1 MKPEH
6 RYAALAAAMV
16 LAFGTVEAQR
26 APRTDDADDFS
37 QAVSYAAYL
46 KGADLRASEIVGARV
61 RNAAGENL
69 GEIEELVIPT
79 GNQDDMLVV
88 VSVGGVLDV
97 GDKLVALPYKELR
110 VSPDGDT
117 FYFDRTEEQLEAA
130 PAFSHD
136 AQAERQARADRAAE
150 VDRPAV
156 ERPAQVERQAR
167 AAQSERDTRAR
178 AAAPARTA
186 PTADRPRTAAP
197 TANAAK
203 SANVELDVFDY
214 RASDLIG
221 ATVLDDRGERVAKV
235 DDIVVSTEDDK
246 LHAVLAIGGFAG
258 FGAKLISIPFDD
270 LQITS
275 ADANPQVRIKM
286 TGEQLEQLAESRA
299 PFRYER
305 QVAKAP
311 GDAPRG

>member
-1 MKPEH
+1 
-6 RYAALAAAMV
+6 
-16 LAFGTVEAQR
+16 
-26 APRTDDADDFS
+26 
-37 QAVSYAAYL
+37 
-46 KGADLRASEIVGARV
+46 
-61 RNAAGENL
+61 
-69 GEIEELVIPT
+69 
-79 GNQDDMLVV
+79 
-88 VSVGGVLDV
+88 
-97 GDKLVALPYKELR
+97 
-110 VSPDGDT
+110 
-117 FYFDRTEEQLEAA
+117 
-130 PAFSHD
+130 
-136 AQAERQARADRAAE
+136 
-150 VDRPAV
+150 V

-167 AAQSERDTRAR
+167 AAQSERDTRAP

-305 QVAKAP
+305 RVAEAP

>member
-6 RYAALAAAMV
+6 QYAALAAATMLV
-16 LAFGTVEAQR
+16 FGTAEAQQD
-26 APRTDDADDFS
+26 RTDAFS
-37 QAVSYAAYL
+37 QSVSYATYL
-46 KGADLRASEIVGARV
+46 EGANLRASEIVGARV
-61 RNAAGENL
+61 RNAAGDNL

-79 GNQDDMLVV
+79 GDEDDMLVI

-117 FYFDRTEEQLEAA
+117 FYFDRTEQQLEAA
-130 PAFSHD
+130 PAFSYD
-136 AQAERQARADRAAE
+136 AQVERQARVDRAAE
-150 VDRPAV
+150 VDRPA
-156 ERPAQVERQAR
+156 QGERQAR
-167 AAQSERDTRAR
+167 APQPERDTQRAP

-186 PTADRPRTAAP
+186 PAADRPRASAP
-197 TANAAK
+197 TATAAK
-203 SANVELDVFDY
+203 STNVELDVFDY

-286 TGEQLEQLAESRA
+286 TGEQLEQLAESRP

>member
-6 RYAALAAAMV
+6 KYAALAAAMV
-16 LAFGTVEAQR
+16 LAFGTAEAQR
-26 APRTDDADDFS
+26 TARTDGADDFS
-37 QAVSYAAYL
+37 QSVSHATYL
-46 KGADLRASEIVGARV
+46 QGADLRASEIVGARV

-79 GNQDDMLVV
+79 RDEDDMLVI
-88 VSVGGVLDV
+88 VSMGGVLDV

-117 FYFDRTEEQLEAA
+117 FYVDRTEEQLKAA
-130 PAFSHD
+130 PAFSPD
-136 AQAERQARADRAAE
+136 VQAERQARADRAAG
-150 VDRPAV
+150 V

-167 AAQSERDTRAR
+167 APQPERDTQRAP

-186 PTADRPRTAAP
+186 PAADRPRTAAP
-197 TANAAK
+197 TATAAK

-221 ATVLDDRGERVAKV
+221 AVVLDDRGERVAKV

-258 FGAKLISIPFDD
+258 FGAKLISIPFEE

-275 ADANPQVRIKM
+275 ADANPQVRVKM
-286 TGEQLEQLAESRA
+286 TGEQLEQLSESRA

-311 GDAPRG
+311 ADAPRG